1 MKRVLCILANMN
13 AGGAE
18 TFLMKIYRQ
27 LDRTKYQMDFCI
39 NVPNKCFYEDEIISL
54 GGKIYRIPSKS
65 ESFQLYKK
73 KLFEVVN
80 SNGYK
85 YVLRIASNGA
95 SFIDLKI
102 AKRAGASVCAVRSSN
117 SSDGKGLTVKIAH
130 RLGRFLY
137 GKYVDVKIAPSD
149 LAAIYTFGER
159 AYKDGDVKILHN
171 ALDLD
176 VYKFGLEERKRVRAE
191 FGIKEF
197 EILCGHVGRFSP
209 QKNHDF
215 LIDIFSELCK
225 EHSNYKLL
233 LVGNGELEERIRKKC
248 ADKGLQDKV
257 IFAGVR
263 SDIPAVLSAMDV
275 FVFPSLYEG
284 MPNTVI
290 EAQATGLPCVI
301 SDTITK
307 EAKITD
313 LVRYT
318 SLNNPVGSWAS
329 ELLHQEF
336 EKRNR
341 EQYNSVARKQG
352 YDIKQC
358 VSQFVETIFGTI

>member
-1 MKRVLCILANMN
+1 MN

-73 KLFEVVN
+73 KLFEAVN

-102 AKRAGASVCAVRSSN
+102 AKKAGASVCVVRSSN

-176 VYKFGLEERKRVRAE
+176 VYRFGLEERKRVRAE
-191 FGIKEF
+191 FGIKES

-233 LVGNGELEERIRKKC
+233 LVGNGELEEKIREKC

-313 LVRYT
+313 LVRFA
-318 SLNNPVGSWAS
+318 SLNNPVGSWTS
-329 ELLHQEF
+329 ELLQLESD
-336 EKRNR
+336 KRNR
-341 EQYNSVARKQG
+341 EQYYLVAKKQG

>member
-95 SFIDLKI
+95 SFIDIKI
-102 AKRAGASVCAVRSSN
+102 AKMAGASVCAVRSSN
-117 SSDGKGLTVKIAH
+117 SSDGKGLKVKIAH
-130 RLGRFLY
+130 RLGRILY

-159 AYKDGDVKILHN
+159 AYKNGKVNILHN

-176 VYKFGLEERKRVRAE
+176 VYKYDSEGRKRIRAE
-191 FGIKEF
+191 FDIKES
-197 EILCGHVGRFSP
+197 EVLCGHVGRFSP

-215 LIDIFSELCK
+215 LIDIFYELCK
-225 EHSNYKLL
+225 ERSNYKLL
-233 LVGNGELEERIRKKC
+233 LVGNGELEEKIREKC

-257 IFAGVR
+257 IFTGVR
-263 SDIPAVLSAMDV
+263 SDVPALLSAMDV
-275 FVFPSLYEG
+275 FVFPSFFEG

-290 EAQATGLPCVI
+290 EAQACGLPCVI
-301 SDTITK
+301 SDSITQEARLTGLVSYLSLK
-307 EAKITD
+307 EDAAK
-313 LVRYT
+313 
-318 SLNNPVGSWAS
+318 WADAALS
-329 ELLHQEF
+329 QSRTTKDEVTEKIASAGYSIDQVANRFCEIVF
-336 EKRNR
+336 EGK
-341 EQYNSVARKQG
+341 A
-352 YDIKQC
+352 
-358 VSQFVETIFGTI
+358 